1 MVANIGLQTK
11 SAAHSVNFVLKT
23 ATNGI
28 KNASGT
34 IRVENESV
42 IRNVLPEYKNKSVTS
57 SEFKLLQR
65 MAAVSGDELTL
76 EQSDVRGINALNK
89 KIEKGEAQISGG
101 LLNLIQGGT
110 WKGEDGKDIVLP
122 AGEENQYV
130 EVATEVEAP
139 VTIMTEFNVDDLDKS
154 YCIGFYGFNDCEIY
168 INGNLFRK
176 TKVGAQN
183 YEPSYSFFEI
193 YDDEAEMLKEG
204 LNEIRIKVLP
214 MKGIKTLVDIGVFA
228 TED

>member
-1 MVANIGLQTK
+1 MPTDVKLTF
-11 SAAHSVNFVLKT
+11 SD
-23 ATNGI
+23 I

-110 WKGEDGKDIVLP
+110 WKGD
-122 AGEENQYV
+122 
-130 EVATEVEAP
+130 
-139 VTIMTEFNVDDLDKS
+139 
-154 YCIGFYGFNDCEIY
+154 IY
-168 INGNLFRK
+168 ISIPKGTSMGAIKAMFNLPDGSLRDYCRVAGSPGGNMDTFTTISNQVWFSAENFAKGNNMTLDEVKALFDK
-176 TKVGAQN
+176 
-183 YEPSYSFFEI
+183 
-193 YDDEAEMLKEG
+193 
-204 LNEIRIKVLP
+204 
-214 MKGIKTLVDIGVFA
+214 
-228 TED
+228 